1 VLGWKKWAR
10 TRSPWLFHA
19 HCGGCNGCDIE
30 VAAALTPRYDVERIG
45 IVLTNN
51 PRYADIMVVTG
62 IVPKA
67 MVPVIKRIYNQMTE
81 PKGVVAVG
89 ACATTGGVFLRDDDN
104 PTYTFGGPVDK
115 IIPVDVYVP
124 GCPPKPEAIIVGIA
138 QCIQKA
144 LAKD

>member
-1 VLGWKKWAR
+1 
-10 TRSPWLFHA
+10 
-19 HCGGCNGCDIE
+19 
-30 VAAALTPRYDVERIG
+30 
-45 IVLTNN
+45 
-51 PRYADIMVVTG
+51 MVVTG